1 MATTLV
7 RNWKLFVAWAV
18 SLVIV
23 GALTAAAQQQVP
35 RAPFLTVAPEFV
47 SGNDLG
53 FRIERTVEGVPVGKL
68 VIRVDGRWVDVVT
81 PSTNGSA
88 AR

>member
-1 MATTLV
+1 MATTLMQ
-7 RNWKLFVAWAV
+7 NWKLFVAWAV

-23 GALTAAAQQQVP
+23 GALTAAAQQQLP

-68 VIRVDGRWVDVVT
+68 VIRVDGRWVDVAA
-81 PSTNGSA
+81 PSANGSA